1 MSRGSWHIYW
11 EKKNHVPKKLCSQLP
26 CYDSFSVFKEE
37 SSLLNDHCNKVY
49 ARLEIDGFRGTCA
62 GWPFF
67 LAVSKQPCH
76 FGGFRYFFQCTNCAA
91 RMRKV
96 YLYRGHFECRKCLN
110 LGYLSQ
116 RLNPSDRFLE
126 TMLKLKNHLPPRNYN
141 FEHERDYERPRRM
154 WKKTYEKIQLRIS
167 DLYWKSSRSL
177 YLRYS
182 DFRGDV
188 NFQRIFGLV
197 RQKTKRA

>member
-1 MSRGSWHIYW
+1 MGSWHMYW
-11 EKKNHVPKKLCSQLP
+11 QNKNHVPKKLCSQLP
-26 CYDSFSVFKEE
+26 CYDSFAIFKEKP
-37 SSLLNDHCNKVY
+37 LLLTDHCNRVY
-49 ARLEIDGFRGTCA
+49 ARLESDGFRGWCA

-76 FGGFRYFFQCTNCAA
+76 FGGFRYFFHCTNCGA

-110 LGYLSQ
+110 LGYRSQ

-126 TMLKLKNHLPPRNYN
+126 TMLKLKNLLPPRNYS
-141 FEHERDYERPRRM
+141 FDRERDYERPRRM
-154 WKKTYEKIQLRIS
+154 WNKTYEKIQSRI
-167 DLYWKSSRSL
+167 DNLYWKSSRSL

-182 DFRGDV
+182 DIRNDP
-188 NFQRIFGLV
+188 NFQGIFEPI
-197 RQKTKRA
+197 